1 MLLKSQKFSMDT
13 KSIQSDHSF
22 IFAIAIPPLRPFP
35 APSPRPFPSSLPHT
49 TATSSGLSLSPNPL
63 TCQRSNIESRVVPK
77 MSIDIN
83 TIILAGIATRARP
96 LRVRS
101 PHNSRVRYVYRRR
114 CRCCMCV
121 EATYNEAKRQ
131 ECKSGFL
138 ELVIN
143 MLATIL
149 GSFVTVCTLSLST
162 AYVLPP
168 ALSNQYIRSAKS
180 PRGHLSL

>member
-1 MLLKSQKFSMDT
+1 LTLLKSQKFSMDT

-35 APSPRPFPSSLPHT
+35 APSPRPLPPSPPHT

-63 TCQRSNIESRVVPK
+63 MPTIEYR
-77 MSIDIN
+77 ITRI
-83 TIILAGIATRARP
+83 TTRARP
-96 LRVRS
+96 LRVGS
-101 PHNSRVRYVYRRR
+101 PHNSRG
-114 CRCCMCV
+114 RCCMCV
-121 EATYNEAKRQ
+121 EATSIEAKRQ
-131 ECKSGFL
+131 EGELWFL

-149 GSFVTVCTLSLST
+149 GSFVAVCTLSLST
-162 AYVLPP
+162 ACVLTP

-180 PRGHLSL
+180 PQGHPSL